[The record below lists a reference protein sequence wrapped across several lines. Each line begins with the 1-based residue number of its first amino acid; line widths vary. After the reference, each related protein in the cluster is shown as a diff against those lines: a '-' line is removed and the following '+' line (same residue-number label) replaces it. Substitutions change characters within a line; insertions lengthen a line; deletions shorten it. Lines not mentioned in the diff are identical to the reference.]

1 MRVNVRV
8 DLQPVDQ
15 SVFMPEFYG
24 EGAGTFED
32 GKAKRAFSTLRKAEN
47 ISRNLNLE
55 ALFATL
61 HVFTFAASEL
71 RLQHGCEIPGM
82 LNNLLKDGLL
92 RIGQSFHAIS
102 LGSALALVPM
112 QQCLLNGQSPIMPS
126 TPPVA
131 LRVPYRF
138 PQTVASP
145 LEGIGR
151 LGLSI

>member
-1 MRVNVRV
+1 
-8 DLQPVDQ
+8 
-15 SVFMPEFYG
+15 MPEFYG

-82 LNNLLKDGLL
+82 LNNLLEDGLL
-92 RIGQSFHAIS
+92 RVGRSFHVLS
-102 LGSALALVPM
+102 LRAALLKLHV
-112 QQCLLNGQSPIMPS
+112 QI
-126 TPPVA
+126 
-131 LRVPYRF
+131 
-138 PQTVASP
+138 
-145 LEGIGR
+145 
-151 LGLSI
+151 